1 MQQTTTERRRRKAAL
16 AIFTL
21 MQASAAVFFVTD
33 SAADLSGAA
42 VGLHTVAEAVIA
54 VGLTLG
60 SVFGIIELRRTHSEL
75 RSHEDAL
82 AVASGA
88 MSDIIAAQFD
98 AWRLSPAEREIGML
112 ALKGFD
118 IAEIAAMRGAAQ
130 GTVRAQMT
138 SIYAKSGTSGRHQ
151 FAAYFVEDL
160 LAGGLHPPPAR
171 PDQAAE

>member
-1 MQQTTTERRRRKAAL
+1 
-16 AIFTL
+16 
-21 MQASAAVFFVTD
+21 MQASAAVFFLTD
-33 SAADLSGAA
+33 TASDLSGAA
-42 VGLHTVAEAVIA
+42 VGMHTIIEAVIA
-54 VGLTLG
+54 IGLMLG
-60 SVFGIIELRRTHSEL
+60 SVFGIIELRRTHSQL

-88 MSDIIAAQFD
+88 MSDIVAAQFD

-160 LAGGLHPPPAR
+160 LAGGIHPAPAR